1 MAAILIWADAPKS
14 IASVLKMIWHYKWN
28 LKSIGEMVLKILRSQ
43 GMSIAYI
50 LKSSMAAIVFSR
62 WPKMYSVCPLN
73 NMKTNFK
80 FEVIWGSGSKD
91 IAFTSI
97 NYLLLHIFQKADGG
111 HLDFSRWPKIKFS
124 FSKTLNRPPTYR
136 LICMYNLKWFNAAVS
151 EKKYKVCI

>member
-1 MAAILIWADAPKS
+1 MAAILIWADGPKS

-28 LKSIGEMVLKILRSQ
+28 LKSIGETVLKISRSQ

-50 LKSSMAAIVFSR
+50 LKKFDGGHLVFSS
-62 WPKMYSVCPLN
+62 WPKMYSGCPLD

-80 FEVIWGSGSKD
+80 FEVNWGRGSKD

-97 NYLLLHIFQKADGG
+97 YYLLLHIFQKADGG

-124 FSKTLNRPPTYR
+124 FSKTSNRPPT
-136 LICMYNLKWFNAAVS
+136 
-151 EKKYKVCI
+151 